1 MHEQIQRIEQNLIR
15 LERTFQR
22 GHEHLLEVMGSQRER
37 IVKALDSLKTE
48 FRFALLDQEVALRG
62 ELLNLHGGFNGLRE
76 AMLDPDDQR
85 SRRPPPSPGSRAL
98 PRCLTHSADQE
109 KKPRV

>member
-76 AMLDPDDQR
+76 GMLDLTRTISDHEDRLLRLEAER
-85 SRRPPPSPGSRAL
+85 SPA
-98 PRCLTHSADQE
+98 A
-109 KKPRV
+109 